1 MSSAP
6 TPGPALSEPS
16 PGVMGVGRAEGSSGS
31 GGLAGLGGLAEDGT
45 STGGGASGGFGIDW
59 SCLLEL
65 SAPHKN
71 VGRPTGFGKVLCR
84 TGLVPRKASRVSS
97 INDSVK
103 LRRATVSPSRWA
115 SIESASCS
123 AIA

>member
-6 TPGPALSEPS
+6 APGLALSELY
-16 PGVMGVGRAEGSSGS
+16 PGVMGVGRAGESSGS
-31 GGLAGLGGLAEDGT
+31 GELGGLAEVGT

-59 SCLLEL
+59 SCLLERP
-65 SAPHKN
+65 SPNKN
-71 VGRPTGFGKVLCR
+71 IGRPTGFRKVLCLI
-84 TGLVPRKASRVSS
+84 GLIPIKASRVSS

-103 LRRATVSPSRWA
+103 LRRAIVFPSRWP
-115 SIESASCS
+115 SIESTSCC